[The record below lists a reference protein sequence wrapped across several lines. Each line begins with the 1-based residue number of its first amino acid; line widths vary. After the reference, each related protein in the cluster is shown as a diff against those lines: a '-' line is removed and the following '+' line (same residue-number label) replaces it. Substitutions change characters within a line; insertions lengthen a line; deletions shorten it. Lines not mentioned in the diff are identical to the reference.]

1 MKKVITVLL
10 VLALAITAVTAA
22 NIKVGA
28 ELGYG
33 VDFLKL
39 SGKNDGGK
47 VSYKLLNRGI
57 AANLTGEYGF
67 NDNLGIKL
75 SAGVMYAFKAKNLSN
90 SEINTIINK
99 NSGLYFDLIL
109 DGKYSFNINE
119 KFAVSSL
126 AGVEM
131 VYGYLMK
138 NGNEDDKENKN
149 LALGVNAGIEA
160 SYMIIDNL
168 YISGGVSASW
178 MFVNISKALNDIKKD
193 MSNSHLNSF
202 FIRPYVG
209 AQYAF

>member
-39 SGKNDGGK
+39 SGKKDGGK

-90 SEINTIINK
+90 SEINTITNK

-138 NGNEDDKENKN
+138 NGNEDDKKNKN

-168 YISGGVSASW
+168 YINGGVSASW
-178 MFVNISKALNDIKKD
+178 MFVNISKALNDIKKA